1 MARPRPR
8 SRTQHGTAGLLLRV
22 CAVLWWL
29 AGAGWAQC
37 ALTVDAIDVVLSDGT
52 AVYLEAAEALRQEIG
67 PSRAVQV
74 WQADGLHGRAQQGR
88 VVVALGARALQAA
101 LAQDGMA
108 PVVATLVTRK
118 AYESALATQ
127 RHAGAVTAVL
137 MDQPPARQINLIRSV
152 LPGRL
157 RLGVLAGREAE
168 PALVGVQAVAREQRL
183 VVRTEPVTSTSDVA
197 AALARLLPDV
207 DLVLAI
213 PDAVVFNPGTV
224 HNVLLSAF
232 RQQRPVIGFSP
243 FYVRSGALAAVYSSP
258 AQLGRQSAEV
268 ALRLL
273 AGASAPPPLAPRYFS
288 ATVNATVA
296 RALGVRV
303 DEEAELTARLQAME
317 REP

>member
-1 MARPRPR
+1 MR
-8 SRTQHGTAGLLLRV
+8 LLRV
-22 CAVLWWL
+22 CVVLWWL
-29 AGAGWAQC
+29 AGAGWAHC
-37 ALTVDAIDVVLSDGT
+37 APTVDTIDVVHSDGT
-52 AVYLEAAEALRQEIG
+52 AVYLEATEALRQELG
-67 PSRAVQV
+67 PSRIVHV
-74 WQADGLHGRAQQGR
+74 WQADALHSRTQRGR
-88 VVVALGARALQAA
+88 VVVALGARALQVA
-101 LAQDGMA
+101 LAQDDA
-108 PVVATLVTRK
+108 VPIVATLVTRK
-118 AYESALATQ
+118 AYESALALQ
-127 RHAGAVTAVL
+127 HHAGAVTAVL
-137 MDQPPARQINLIRSV
+137 MDQPPARQINLIGLV
-152 LPGRL
+152 LPGRQ

-183 VVRTEPVTSTSDVA
+183 WVRAEPVTSTSEVA
-197 AALARLLPDV
+197 AALARLLPEV
-207 DLVLAI
+207 DLLLAI
-213 PDAVVFNPGTV
+213 PDAAVFNPGTV
-224 HNVLLSAF
+224 HNILLSAF

-288 ATVNATVA
+288 ASINATVA